1 MRTGVAL
8 LLLFLVACGGSEKP
22 PQAPL
27 DRKKFEQ
34 VLMES
39 LLIEA
44 RVNQEITLD
53 KGGNTPAAHYYEEMF
68 KKEGVTKEDFK
79 TTYDAYVKQP
89 DQLKSVYQDVLND
102 LQQRADSTSH

>member
-1 MRTGVAL
+1 MRIGIAL
-8 LLLFLVACGGSEKP
+8 LLVFLVACGGSAGV

-44 RVNQEITLD
+44 RVNQEVAGD
-53 KGGNTPAAHYYEEMF
+53 KRTDSPAAHYYEEMF
-68 KKEGVTKEDFK
+68 KKEGVTEADFN
-79 TTYDAYVKQP
+79 TTYNAYVKQP

-102 LQQRADSTSH
+102 LQQRADSASH

>member
-1 MRTGVAL
+1 MRTGIAL
-8 LLLFLVACGGSEKP
+8 LLVLLVACGGSEQP

-44 RVNQEITLD
+44 RVSQEMTLD
-53 KGGNTPAAHYYEEMF
+53 KRDDSPAARYYEEMF
-68 KKEGVTKEDFK
+68 KKEGVTEEDFK
-79 TTYDAYVKQP
+79 ATYDAYVKQP
-89 DQLKSVYQDVLND
+89 EQLKAVYQDVLND
-102 LQQRADSTSH
+102 LQQRADSTAH

>member
-1 MRTGVAL
+1 MRIVIVL
-8 LLLFLVACGGSEKP
+8 LLVFLVACGGSQKP
-22 PQAPL
+22 PQGPL

-34 VLMES
+34 VLMGS

-44 RVNQEITLD
+44 RVDQEMTLD
-53 KGGNTPAAHYYEEMF
+53 KRDDSPAAHYYEELF
-68 KKEGVTKEDFK
+68 KKEGVTKADFK
-79 TTYDAYVKQP
+79 ATYDAYVKQP